1 MKSEPPESRLKR
13 VDTIHKMVKNGTYRI
28 PAEAVADAI
37 LRHHALA
44 EAPAS
49 FGERMVAPE
58 SPESDYHD

>member
-37 LRHHALA
+37 LRHHAHV

-49 FGERMVAPE
+49 LRERMAATE
-58 SPESDYHD
+58 SPESDNHD